1 MYQDTFWRSWSRT
14 ACNTFLHL
22 EFIEHLYMFMNFN
35 PSIFELKFV
44 KVGDCFW
51 KYCFYLDRWLRYLSQ
66 NRPDKKCKHGLFIST
81 SITCYWIKGKSVF
94 FVFWASWKV
103 ISVRKIKSLYIC
115 ARGSTMHD
123 MFGYINHERK
133 AIILVRIWS
142 GFYSP
147 LLFMYVDC
155 NVEMK
160 WNLTN

>member
-1 MYQDTFWRSWSRT
+1 MIDIHIQLFVYIRMLHKSMNNRGKVRFSRLKKPITTLYQDTFWRLWSHT

-94 FVFWASWKV
+94 FVFWASL
-103 ISVRKIKSLYIC
+103 KSNFCKEDQKFIHLC
-115 ARGSTMHD
+115 T
-123 MFGYINHERK
+123 
-133 AIILVRIWS
+133 W
-142 GFYSP
+142 
-147 LLFMYVDC
+147 
-155 NVEMK
+155 
-160 WNLTN
+160 